1 MISVVVVDDDFRVA
15 RIHSTFVSR
24 VDGFEV
30 VGVAHSG
37 ADAMRLVKEVVPDL
51 VLLDLYLPDVFGLDL
66 LNQLRVQGLRSDVI
80 VISAGN
86 ESTTVQQAVQLGVTN
101 YLLKPF
107 TFAVLQQR
115 LEDYRQNRSS
125 RPSLRVGDQSEI
137 DRLFGRS
144 GTSLLD
150 QLPKGLSPE
159 TATLILTEV
168 AQSSSGL
175 SASECASQVGV
186 SRVSARR
193 YLEHYAGQGLM
204 KVSLRYGN
212 AGRPERRY
220 ELSRKPADQD
230 GP

>member
-15 RIHSTFVSR
+15 KIHTSFVSR

-30 VGVAHSG
+30 VGVAHTG
-37 ADAMRLVKEVVPDL
+37 ADAMRLVREVVPDL
-51 VLLDLYLPDVFGLDL
+51 LLLDLYLPDIFGLDL

-86 ESTTVQQAVQLGVTN
+86 ESSTVQQAVQLGVTN

-107 TFAVLQQR
+107 TFADLHQR
-115 LEDYRQNRSS
+115 LEDYRQHRSS
-125 RPSLRVGDQSEI
+125 RPSHRMGDQSEI
-137 DRLFGRS
+137 DRVFGRTGS
-144 GTSLLD
+144 ALLE

-168 AQSSSGL
+168 AESLSGL

-193 YLEHYAGQGLM
+193 YLEHYANQGLI
-204 KVSLRYGN
+204 KVSLKYGN

-220 ELSRKPADQD
+220 ALSRKPAQEED
-230 GP
+230 P